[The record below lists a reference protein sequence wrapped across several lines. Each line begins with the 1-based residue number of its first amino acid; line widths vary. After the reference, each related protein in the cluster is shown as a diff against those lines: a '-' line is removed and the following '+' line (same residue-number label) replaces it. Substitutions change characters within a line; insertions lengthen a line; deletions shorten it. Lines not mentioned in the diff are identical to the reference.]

1 MYRMPKWGPVFPLK
15 SSPLVTLQFRL
26 PGNAMNKASFFLFKT
41 ILLVTTRM
49 ESKNVWAGLLRD
61 QGFVNCI
68 ARDQVLQH
76 YDSTVCLE
84 ILN

>member
-1 MYRMPKWGPVFPLK
+1 
-15 SSPLVTLQFRL
+15 
-26 PGNAMNKASFFLFKT
+26 
-41 ILLVTTRM
+41 M

-68 ARDQVLQH
+68 AREQVLQH

-84 ILN
+84 ILNWRFLDFFFFETEQYRLIWFGFWKGVGLPDLIG